1 LGAVTERV
9 RSERLIGIE
18 KLRVYPCSLALD
30 FPALCAARGQD
41 PSYVRDTMLVDQ
53 RSVNPPYEDPVTM
66 AVNAAR
72 PMLTD
77 EDRRSIE
84 LLLVGT
90 ESGVDLEKPISSW
103 VHRYLEL
110 SPSCRSLEVKHACYS
125 GTGGLQLAAAWL
137 ASGVSEAAKALVI
150 TTDESRMH
158 LGQPHEYVLGAGA
171 AAVLLSA
178 RPDLLELE
186 LGKSGYYSAEVSDL
200 IRPTP
205 VLEIGNT
212 ELSLLA
218 YLEALDGAYSH
229 YLERVGE
236 AVDLDA
242 FFAANVYHV
251 PFGGMTFLAHKELL
265 GRDRDLPKQEARAH
279 FERRCLPSLRYTRRM
294 GGTYSSSTFVA
305 LLGLIDASDDL
316 TAGER
321 IGIFSFGSGSC
332 AEFYSGL
339 VGQHARQVARTA
351 DLARLLDERYALTVE
366 EYEAVER
373 ERTTQVGNPDFTT
386 SLDGLDD
393 WYKRSSRH
401 AAARA

>member
-1 LGAVTERV
+1 
-9 RSERLIGIE
+9 
-18 KLRVYPCSLALD
+18 
-30 FPALCAARGQD
+30 
-41 PSYVRDTMLVDQ
+41 
-53 RSVNPPYEDPVTM
+53 
-66 AVNAAR
+66 
-72 PMLTD
+72 MLTD

-84 LLLVGT
+84 LLIVGT

-110 SPSCRSLEVKHACYS
+110 SPNCRSLELKHACYS

-137 ASGVSEAAKALVI
+137 ASGLSEGAKALVI

-158 LGQPHEYVLGAGA
+158 LGQPYEYVLGAGA

-178 RPDLLELE
+178 CPGLLELE

-205 VLEIGNT
+205 TLEIGNT

-218 YLEALDGAYSH
+218 YLEALDGTYSH
-229 YLERVGE
+229 YLARVGG
-236 AVDLDA
+236 AIDVDEY
-242 FFAANVYHV
+242 FAANIYHV

-265 GRDRDLPKQEARAH
+265 GRDRKLSKREARAH

-305 LLGLIDASDDL
+305 LLGLVDASDDL
-316 TAGER
+316 AAGQR

-339 VGQHARQVARTA
+339 VGPDARQVARAA
-351 DLARLLDERYALTVE
+351 DLPRLLDERYALTVG

-373 ERTTQVGNPDFTT
+373 ERTSQVGNPDFTT
-386 SLDGLDD
+386 SLDSLADR
-393 WYKRSSRH
+393 YERSYRGRGYLVYRGNRGYYRQYEWS
-401 AAARA
+401 